1 MKGKKADTRNVV
13 NEKLGKRR
21 RRRGAREGVV
31 EMRGRADTFA
41 SKEERQERQRDGDG
55 KRNGACVGGVP
66 GAKSQVAKRH
76 VMSTD
81 LQFHYRLPSYG

>member
-1 MKGKKADTRNVV
+1 
-13 NEKLGKRR
+13 
-21 RRRGAREGVV
+21 
-31 EMRGRADTFA
+31 MRGRADTLA
-41 SKEERQERQRDGDG
+41 SKAERQERQHDRDG